1 MFMIAF
7 GLRFQNWVQL
17 PCHSWETARVSL
29 ASRSIPNPK
38 AAQGVRVLRPKYDR
52 RISMKVDSVSHWDS
66 ARWVDTWLDEYL
78 ESAVPV
84 MGG

>member
-29 ASRSIPNPK
+29 ASRSIPNLK